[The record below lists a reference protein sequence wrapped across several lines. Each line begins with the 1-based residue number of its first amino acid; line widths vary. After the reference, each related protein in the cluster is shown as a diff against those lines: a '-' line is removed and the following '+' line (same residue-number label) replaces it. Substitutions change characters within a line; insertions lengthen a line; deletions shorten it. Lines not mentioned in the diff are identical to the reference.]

1 MFTHVAQQQR
11 ILSDT
16 LVFYS
21 KSKISTQI
29 FKNVFEDEWQRGAI
43 CANVASWWSS
53 LAQISPLPLGQTGSS
68 A

>member
-11 ILSDT
+11 ILNDT

-29 FKNVFEDEWQRGAI
+29 FKNVFEDE
-43 CANVASWWSS
+43 
-53 LAQISPLPLGQTGSS
+53 
-68 A
+68 